1 MEQALTQVP
10 GNSSGVTIDLNS
22 ESAIQRFFEN
32 SGPFDHLVYTAG
44 ENLNLDRISNT
55 EITQARQ
62 FFDLR
67 YWGALAAI
75 KYGAP
80 QLNPGGSISLTSGT
94 AALRPGAGWALAA
107 SICGAIEGLVKAMA
121 VELAPLRV
129 NCVVPGVIKTSLW
142 DSMSENDRQDM
153 YDYYVNQLLVKRVG
167 QAEDVALGFLY
178 LIRQSFGTGQ
188 SLVIDGGT
196 LLV

>member
-1 MEQALTQVP
+1 VLFNVFLKIHGRLT
-10 GNSSGVTIDLNS
+10 IWF
-22 ESAIQRFFEN
+22 IQREKPLTLTGFPTPKSPRHGSFLTSDTGGLGSYQIWRATAQ
-32 SGPFDHLVYTAG
+32 SGRFY
-44 ENLNLDRISNT
+44 
-55 EITQARQ
+55 
-62 FFDLR
+62 
-67 YWGALAAI
+67 
-75 KYGAP
+75 
-80 QLNPGGSISLTSGT
+80 SLTSGT

-153 YDYYVNQLLVKRVG
+153 YDYYENQLLVKRVG
-167 QAEDVALGFLY
+167 QAENVALGFLY